1 MNRHSKNGYSI
12 VEEDNS
18 SAVLDFSDTEQQ
30 PMLNEQDETIYHE
43 PHNRPTWKQ
52 LLPRLALFIL
62 IGLISLG
69 FSLSLAHYVLDI
81 GLPRTLDDVKETAT
95 KLEEM
100 INTTWSGY
108 QSVTIVFAVLYLWQQ
123 AFSIPGS
130 VLLNLLAGYLY
141 GIVIGTL
148 WTSLLTA
155 GGATIAYG
163 LSILVGEPLLRLS
176 WVQRRAQ
183 PLISQLETEKNT
195 FWWLLFL
202 RLFPFSPY
210 WFINLISPLLGIQVS
225 PFFWSTFFGV
235 IPYNFVCAQA
245 GDVLGDLTS
254 TSDILTI
261 SLVIKLL
268 VVSLVPL
275 IPVLWGKKIQKYV
288 KGLLGVG
295 SLEGE
300 KSSDVELD
308 ERPLD

>member
-1 MNRHSKNGYSI
+1 MNRYNKNGYSI
-12 VEEDNS
+12 EEDNS
-18 SAVLDFSDTEQQ
+18 SAILDFSDTEQQ
-30 PMLNEQDETIYHE
+30 PMLNEQDEAIYHD
-43 PHNRPTWKQ
+43 PSCRPTWKQ

-62 IGLISLG
+62 IGLLSLA

-81 GLPRTLDDVKETAT
+81 GLPRTLEDVQETAT
-95 KLEEM
+95 KLDEL
-100 INTTWSGY
+100 INTSWTGY

-163 LSILVGEPLLRLS
+163 LSILVGEPLIHVP
-176 WVQRRAQ
+176 WVHRRAQ
-183 PLISQLETEKNT
+183 PLLRQLETEKGSL

-210 WFINLISPLLGIQVS
+210 WFINLISPLLGIPVS

-254 TSDILTI
+254 TSDILSV
-261 SLVIKLL
+261 SLVLKLL
-268 VVSLVPL
+268 VVSLFSLVPV
-275 IPVLWGKKIQKYV
+275 IWGKKIQRWAKRT
-288 KGLLGVG
+288 LGVA
-295 SLEGE
+295 SEDVE
-300 KSSDVELD
+300 KPNDVELD
-308 ERPLD
+308 GRALE